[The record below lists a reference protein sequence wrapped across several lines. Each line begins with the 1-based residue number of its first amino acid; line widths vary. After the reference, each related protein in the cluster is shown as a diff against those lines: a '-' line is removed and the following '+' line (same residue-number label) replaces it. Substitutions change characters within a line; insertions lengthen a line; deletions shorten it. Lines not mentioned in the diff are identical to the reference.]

1 MTERTLPGLGLRAF
15 YAPGQRDWG
24 TSVSEDLRRLS
35 ALVQP
40 RAISRTTALPVSG
53 EAGDIYIVPAGA
65 ADQANA
71 LALWDGAAGAEAW
84 VYLQPQLG
92 WVVHVADEDREVRF
106 TASGWVALPKPGI
119 VTLRAVAGASYTLA
133 LGDLGCL
140 IETTAAT
147 PQTLFLPPEASVPL
161 EIGAMVHVTQI
172 GTGATTIT
180 ATSDVTL
187 NGITAGS
194 VTLDGRWAGA
204 ALVKRATDAWVIQ
217 GALAGAVA

>member
-24 TSVSEDLRRLS
+24 TTVSEDLRRLS

-40 RAISRTTALPVSG
+40 RALSRTTALPAVG
-53 EAGDIYIVPAGA
+53 NAGDIYLVPTGA
-65 ADQANA
+65 AAQANA

-84 VYLQPQLG
+84 VYLPPQLG
-92 WVVHVADEDREVRF
+92 WIVYIADEDREVRF
-106 TASGWVALPKPGI
+106 TATGWSALPKHGV
-119 VTLRAVAGASYTLA
+119 VTLRAIAAASYTLE

-147 PQTLFLPPEASVPL
+147 PQTLLLPSEATVAF
-161 EIGAMVHVTQI
+161 EIGAMVHVTQA
-172 GTGATTIT
+172 GTGAATII

-194 VTLDGRWAGA
+194 VTLDGRWAGV
-204 ALVKRATDAWVIQ
+204 ALVKRGADAWVIQ

>member
-24 TSVSEDLRRLS
+24 TTVSEDLRRLS

-40 RAISRTTALPVSG
+40 RAISRTTELPVSG
-53 EAGDIYIVPAGA
+53 VAGDIYLVPAGA
-65 ADQANA
+65 ASQANA
-71 LALWDGAAGAEAW
+71 LALWDGAAGSEAW
-84 VYLQPQLG
+84 VYLTPQLG
-92 WVVHVADEDREVRF
+92 WVIYVADEDREVRF
-106 TASGWVALPKPGI
+106 TASAWVALPKPGI
-119 VTLRAVAGASYTLA
+119 VTLRAVTDASYTLA
-133 LGDLGCL
+133 LGDLGCIL
-140 IETTAAT
+140 ETNSAAS
-147 PQTLFLPPEASVPL
+147 QTLFLPPEATVSF
-161 EIGAMVHVTQI
+161 EIGAMIHVTQV

-204 ALVKRATDAWVIQ
+204 ALVKRAADAWVIQ
-217 GALAGAVA
+217 GALSGAVA